1 MKKNLECSHK
11 KFSLKTIEKV
21 IFGLKFRQKTQVCSD
36 CGAYLRGG
44 DFEKAYSLWLEKI
57 YRERRDKFQ
66 VQCYFSTNLLKCLD
80 NFLLDYPGIS
90 STAFM
95 RILSIIYVDHI
106 DPNPA
111 LLKRFNELLD
121 QEIYNSFLK
130 EKATKKVN
138 IQFKPKM
145 MIELNSISE
154 LTDLKISQIIELSI
168 QKMMTAITSQ
178 DPKLKAFW
186 EKEIKTYLEILLKA
200 A

>member
-1 MKKNLECSHK
+1 M
-11 KFSLKTIEKV
+11 
-21 IFGLKFRQKTQVCSD
+21 
-36 CGAYLRGG
+36 
-44 DFEKAYSLWLEKI
+44 
-57 YRERRDKFQ
+57 
-66 VQCYFSTNLLKCLD
+66 
-80 NFLLDYPGIS
+80 DYPGIS

-106 DPNPA
+106 DTNPS

-145 MIELNSISE
+145 MIELMSISE
-154 LTDLKISQIIELSI
+154 LIEMKISQIIELSI

-186 EKEIKTYLEILLKA
+186 EKEIKSYLEILLKA